1 VRVVITGGA
10 GFLGTR
16 LAEALREQGSLT
28 GADGVR
34 APIDQ
39 IVLFDQPDSVARL
52 SRVPEG
58 CETSSGD
65 ISDAAV
71 AAALLGDGSVAVFHL
86 ASVVSG
92 MGERDFD
99 LALRVN
105 LDGARY
111 LLEACRAH
119 PHLVR
124 LTTTSS
130 LAVFGPASGDPVH
143 DDSLVQPATTYGMTK
158 AMLELMINDYSR
170 KGYLDGR
177 AARLPTVIIRPG
189 APNAAAS
196 SAASAIFREPLA
208 GTDYRLP
215 LPIETVMAVASAE
228 SVIDNLIGLHELSG
242 ESLAGRRTVTF
253 PSISAS
259 FAEMLEVLRCSVP
272 AERLGTVTVDPDPA
286 VQAIVATWPTRVDGA
301 RGLALGLR
309 PADDLGTTLTA
320 YRNRYR
326 SRAG

>member
-1 VRVVITGGA
+1 MRVVITGGA
-10 GFLGTR
+10 GFLGSR
-16 LAEALREQGSLT
+16 LAEALRQRGTLADSD
-28 GADGVR
+28 GAPQ
-34 APIDQ
+34 PINE
-39 IVLFDQPDSVARL
+39 IVLFDQPEAVAGL
-52 SRVPEG
+52 AEIPTG
-58 CETSSGD
+58 CEARGGD
-65 ISDAAV
+65 ISDRAV
-71 AAALLGDGSVAVFHL
+71 VAGLLGDGPVAIFHL

-105 LDGARY
+105 LDGGRH
-111 LLEACRAH
+111 LLEACRTH
-119 PHLVR
+119 PSLVR

-170 KGYLDGR
+170 RGYLDGR

-208 GTDYRLP
+208 GTDFRLP
-215 LPIETVMAVASAE
+215 LPPETVMAVASVE
-228 SVIDNLIGLHELSG
+228 SVIENLIRLHELPADA
-242 ESLAGRRTVTF
+242 LADRRTVTF
-253 PSISAS
+253 PGISAT
-259 FAEMLEVLRCSVP
+259 FAEMLDVLRGAVS
-272 AERLGTVTVDPDPA
+272 AERLGAVTIDPDPA
-286 VQAIVATWPTRVDGA
+286 VQAIVATWPTLVNGE

-309 PADDLGTTLTA
+309 PADDLPTTLAA
-320 YRNRYR
+320 YRKRYT
-326 SRAG
+326 

>member
-1 VRVVITGGA
+1 MRIVITGGA
-10 GFLGTR
+10 GFLGSR
-16 LAEALREQGSLT
+16 LAETLWAQGSLV
-28 GADGVR
+28 GASGDR
-34 APIDQ
+34 EPIEQ
-39 IVLFDQPDSVARL
+39 IVLFDQPESVARL
-52 SRVPEG
+52 TSVPTGAEAVG
-58 CETSSGD
+58 GD

-71 AAALLGDGSVAVFHL
+71 AAALLGEGPVAVFHL

-92 MGERDFD
+92 MGEQDFD

-105 LDGARY
+105 LDGARH

-119 PHLVR
+119 PHPVR

-130 LAVFGPASGDPVH
+130 LAVFGPASGDPVS

-215 LPIETVMAVASAE
+215 LPVETVMAVASVE
-228 SVIDNLIGLHELSG
+228 SVIDNLISLHELPG
-242 ESLAGRRTVTF
+242 DSLEGRRTVTF
-253 PSISAS
+253 PGISAS
-259 FAEMLEVLRCSVP
+259 FAEMLEVLRA
-272 AERLGTVTVDPDPA
+272 AESTGELGSVTVDPDPA
-286 VQAIVATWPTRVDGA
+286 IQAIVATWPTRVDGA
-301 RGLALGLR
+301 RAVALGLR
-309 PADDLGTTLTA
+309 PADDLTATLAA
-320 YRNRYR
+320 YQRRY
-326 SRAG
+326 A

>member
-1 VRVVITGGA
+1 MRIVITGGA
-10 GFLGTR
+10 GFLGSR
-16 LAEALREQGSLT
+16 LAEALWAQGSLA
-28 GADGVR
+28 GASGDR
-34 APIDQ
+34 EPIEQ
-39 IVLFDQPDSVARL
+39 IVLFDQPESVARL
-52 SRVPEG
+52 TSVPTGFEAVG
-58 CETSSGD
+58 GD

-71 AAALLGDGSVAVFHL
+71 AAALLGEGPVAVFHL

-92 MGERDFD
+92 MGEQDFD

-105 LDGARY
+105 LDGARH

-119 PHLVR
+119 PHPVR
-124 LTTTSS
+124 LTTASS
-130 LAVFGPASGDPVH
+130 LAVFGPASGDPVS

-215 LPIETVMAVASAE
+215 LPVETVMAVASVE
-228 SVIDNLIGLHELSG
+228 SVIDNLISLHELPG
-242 ESLAGRRTVTF
+242 DSLEGRRTVTF
-253 PSISAS
+253 PGISAS
-259 FAEMLEVLRCSVP
+259 FAEMLEVLRA
-272 AERLGTVTVDPDPA
+272 AESTGELGSVTVDPDPA
-286 VQAIVATWPTRVDGA
+286 IQAIVATWPTRVDGA
-301 RGLALGLR
+301 RAVALGLR
-309 PADDLGTTLTA
+309 PADDLTATLAA
-320 YRNRYR
+320 YQRRY
-326 SRAG
+326 A